1 MFGRTHFFFR
11 GVVLGR
17 SAVTPQWRSAGA
29 SRTDRIEHQARLA
42 QTSSFAGQAAS
53 HRHMSTVKMEDVN
66 SVPSG
71 QSAWK
76 LDFSSHSFAFK
87 HKKTKELIRGLL
99 VLNAC
104 AVDTLVNHSIRLLT
118 LGERILGEK
127 LLSIF
132 VAPFYNQF
140 VAGNS
145 EDKLAAISRSLH
157 EVNVKL
163 MVAPML
169 ETDIGE
175 GHDLEAMYRKNL
187 DKTLF
192 LIEMARR
199 HNLSRH
205 STPICQTKH
214 TAHLSADVLAKIS
227 TAYMS
232 LSEEKRAE
240 AVRGL
245 ALLMEASGKDG
256 FREGTLP
263 EVSSPLELLR
273 LDIDDYQQL
282 MESLPRLYIL
292 GEKCVKENVI
302 LAVDAEFTY
311 TNPAIN
317 FLTLA
322 MMKVFNTG
330 RKPLIWNTYQ
340 GYLKSGLQNLQH
352 DLRLARALGNVGFGV
367 KIVRGAYLERE
378 RSDALEQGHP
388 DPVND
393 TYEDTCSMY
402 NSMVDAMLQ
411 EVQKDPEGK
420 AIVVATHNEESVLLA
435 ASKMEELG
443 LDPTVGNVVFG
454 QVYGMAENITL
465 PLAHCGYLVYKSV
478 PYGSMLEV
486 MPYLSRRASE
496 NRAVLRGA
504 RKERQLLSQ
513 ELRSRFSFS
522 T

>member
-1 MFGRTHFFFR
+1 M
-11 GVVLGR
+11 
-17 SAVTPQWRSAGA
+17 
-29 SRTDRIEHQARLA
+29 RLA
-42 QTSSFAGQAAS
+42 QTSSFASQAAS
-53 HRHMSTVKMEDVN
+53 RHMSTVKMEDVTA
-66 SVPSG
+66 VPSG

-87 HKKTKELIRGLL
+87 HKKTKELMRGLL

-104 AVDTLVNHSIRLLT
+104 AVDILVNHSLRLLT

-140 VAGNS
+140 VAGDS
-145 EDKLAAISRSLH
+145 EEKLAAISRSLH

-169 ETDIGE
+169 ETDVGE

-192 LIEMARR
+192 LIEMAKRHSLCRR
-199 HNLSRH
+199 

-214 TAHLSADVLAKIS
+214 TAHLSADVLARIS

-240 AVRGL
+240 AVRVL
-245 ALLMEASGKDG
+245 AMLMEASGKDG
-256 FREGTLP
+256 FKEGTLP
-263 EVSSPLELLR
+263 EVYSSLEFLG
-273 LDIDDYQQL
+273 LDEDDYQQL
-282 MESLPRLYIL
+282 VESLPRLYML
-292 GEKCVKENVI
+292 GEKCVEENVI

-317 FLTLA
+317 LLTLA
-322 MMKVFNTG
+322 MMKVFNAG

-352 DLRLARALGNVGFGV
+352 DLRLAQALGNVGFGV

-378 RSDALEQGHP
+378 RSCALEQGHP

-393 TYEDTCSMY
+393 TYEGTCSVY
-402 NSMVDAMLQ
+402 NSMVDVMLR
-411 EVQKDPEGK
+411 EIQKDPEGK
-420 AIVVATHNEESVLLA
+420 AIIVATHNEESVRLA
-435 ASKMEELG
+435 ANKIEELG

-486 MPYLSRRASE
+486 MPYLSRRANE

-504 RKERQLLSQ
+504 RKERQLISQ